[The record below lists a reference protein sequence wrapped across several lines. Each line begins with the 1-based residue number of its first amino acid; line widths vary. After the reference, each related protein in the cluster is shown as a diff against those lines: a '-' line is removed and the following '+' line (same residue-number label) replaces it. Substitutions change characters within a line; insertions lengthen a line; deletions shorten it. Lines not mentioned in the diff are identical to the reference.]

1 MKIETNHKLSGR
13 PGSAPFE
20 LSVNALGVRLTDR
33 LRAAAIQ
40 KIGRVRHIAAGAI
53 RATVDLQRN
62 GPKRS
67 PDQFRVF
74 VRYEVP
80 GYDVIAE
87 HRADDPLVA
96 LDFVA
101 EKIERRLR
109 KRKTARLAART
120 RPRTA
125 RVRIAELCPADFE
138 YGPFATNAAL

>member
-1 MKIETNHKLSGR
+1 MNHQLHGR
-13 PGSAPFE
+13 PGRQPFE
-20 LSVNALGVRLTDR
+20 LSINALGVTLTDR
-33 LRAAAIQ
+33 LRTAAIR
-40 KIGRVRHIAAGAI
+40 KIGRVRQMAPRAF
-53 RATVDLQRN
+53 RATIDLQRN

-67 PDQFRVF
+67 PDQYRVF

-80 GYDVIAE
+80 GYDIIAE

-120 RPRTA
+120 RRRASP
-125 RVRIAELCPADFE
+125 VRIAELCPADFE
-138 YGPFATNAAL
+138 YGPFSTQAAL